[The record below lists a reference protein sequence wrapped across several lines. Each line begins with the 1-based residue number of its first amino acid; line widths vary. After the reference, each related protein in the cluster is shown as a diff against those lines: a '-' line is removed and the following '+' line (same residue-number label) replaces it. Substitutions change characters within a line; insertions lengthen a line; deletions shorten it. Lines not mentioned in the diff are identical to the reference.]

1 MKARHPLSV
10 VSIHTAADSHWP
22 SETPHTLVI
31 LSLTEVLVEV
41 LQNTRLKIIK
51 TIKAIHPLIGW
62 MSIDKSDSSTYL
74 HPGYLTGRT

>member
-10 VSIHTAADSHWP
+10 VSIHTTADSHWP

-41 LQNTRLKIIK
+41 LQNKKIEDNQDNQGISSFN
-51 TIKAIHPLIGW
+51 W

>member
-10 VSIHTAADSHWP
+10 VSIHTALLIHTGLQRLHS
-22 SETPHTLVI
+22 PHTLVI

-51 TIKAIHPLIGW
+51 TIKAIHPLIG
-62 MSIDKSDSSTYL
+62 
-74 HPGYLTGRT
+74 